1 MIKTTALRR
10 PDAVVGL
17 SIGLAAASLMGAAPA
32 PAGLEAA
39 FGNTIVS
46 TYPDGRTA
54 ELRLQRDGRYTAEGR
69 RHDPSSGKWTA
80 KGDKL
85 CLKQSS
91 PIPAPFAFC
100 APMIRGGVGTTWTG
114 KAVTGEAIRLKLVAG
129 S

>member
-1 MIKTTALRR
+1 MLGLALGF
-10 PDAVVGL
+10 AAAGL
-17 SIGLAAASLMGAAPA
+17 SAAAAPS
-32 PAGLEAA
+32 GLEAA

-54 ELRLQRDGRYTAEGR
+54 ELRLQRDGRYMARGR

-91 PIPAPFAFC
+91 PFPAPFAYC
-100 APMIRGGVGTTWTG
+100 APMIRGGVGTSWTG
-114 KAVTGEAIRLKLVAG
+114 KAVTGEPIRLKLVSG